1 MVAAEA
7 SLETARRQIEDLR
20 SRLDHALNETAKV
33 RESSQRAMTEAV
45 ERFGAAERRAALEI
59 DRERMARAGA
69 EKHVE
74 AIRRQFEAA
83 VTEARQAET
92 RQLQS
97 AAQAD
102 AQISQLKETAIQ
114 AASREED
121 LRAQLR
127 VMTNELA
134 DSQREAHTAR
144 AEATMAE
151 RLATAM
157 RQAPRRRQARPQN
170 SVGTDNGR

>member
-134 DSQREAHTAR
+134 DSQREAHAAR
-144 AEATMAE
+144 AEATLAE
-151 RLATAM
+151 RLVTGM
-157 RQAPRRRQARPQN
+157 HLVPRRKQAGPQAAKMAN
-170 SVGTDNGR
+170 KGG